1 MVAQSQFAMDMTSL
15 IGLFGGGAV
24 IVGAVTLWLSR
35 LMTERV
41 LSKWRREEQ
50 SFVEIMRAEQA
61 RHNLLLEAG
70 IKGFGAG
77 QDVICERRVIAVEH
91 LWANVL
97 LLRERFQGP
106 VFFFGILLPSEYDA
120 ALRKQDAF
128 SASVQDVDERT
139 TLAAI
144 KETAALEGE
153 RPHLGETLWLR
164 FFIYRAFLG
173 RLAHLITEG
182 KRTGHILDWRQDSGV
197 RQLLG
202 HIVQQPDLSELLKST
217 SPVSI
222 NWALNALE
230 GLLLEE
236 ISRITSGQ
244 HSALESFENAKAL
257 RSAMSNTLAGKL
269 G

>member
-1 MVAQSQFAMDMTSL
+1 MDMTTL
-15 IGLFGGGAV
+15 IGLFGGWAV
-24 IVGAVTLWLSR
+24 IVVAAAAWLSR

-50 SFVEIMRAEQA
+50 SLAETMRAEQA

-77 QDVICERRVIAVEH
+77 QDVIHERRVIAVEH
-91 LWANVL
+91 LWAAVL
-97 LLRERFQGP
+97 VLRQRLQGP

-120 ALRKQDAF
+120 TLHKQDAI
-128 SASVQDVDERT
+128 SASVQDVDEHT
-139 TLAAI
+139 ILAAV
-144 KETAALEGE
+144 KETAALEAE
-153 RPHLGETLWLR
+153 RPHFGETLWLR

-173 RLAHLITEG
+173 RLAHLVAEG
-182 KRTGHILDWRQDSGV
+182 KRTGHITDWRQDSGV
-197 RQLLG
+197 QQLLG
-202 HIVQQPDLSELLKST
+202 HVVKQPELGELLKST
-217 SPVSI
+217 SLVSI

-244 HSALESFENAKAL
+244 RSALESFENAKAL